1 MEYVL
6 SLDCGITMTKAVIFS
21 SDGKEQGIGFS
32 KPPVIYPKPGWVE
45 KDPLELWKNAAQAIK
60 GALGNSGIDANKIGL
75 SQRPPTG
82 AVFSALTKIVNQQET
97 GLFLRIEELPKQW
110 IN

>member
-32 KPPVIYPKPGWVE
+32 KPPVIYP
-45 KDPLELWKNAAQAIK
+45 NQA
-60 GALGNSGIDANKIGL
+60 GL
-75 SQRPPTG
+75 KRTLLNCG
-82 AVFSALTKIVNQQET
+82 RML
-97 GLFLRIEELPKQW
+97 LRR
-110 IN
+110 